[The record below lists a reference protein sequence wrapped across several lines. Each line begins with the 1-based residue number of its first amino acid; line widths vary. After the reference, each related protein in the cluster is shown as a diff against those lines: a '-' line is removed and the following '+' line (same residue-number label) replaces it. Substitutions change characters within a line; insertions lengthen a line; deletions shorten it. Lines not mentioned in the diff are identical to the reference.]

1 MERQLSPGTVEC
13 GLIIYSGWPS
23 PSCTLAVGLMLNPD
37 FFFFLPF
44 SLLVVEVSIASP
56 FRSREQD
63 NTPIPLRR
71 GKIGRSLQGSCS
83 SKDNGILRV
92 RKLLIRHPL
101 LVSFPLRNS
110 VHATH
115 SITAL
120 SQGLWP
126 HNQTRV
132 SVYLFVRRLTHLV
145 EYIPDQKTISLFFLI
160 SRTVACK
167 IISFRIER
175 IHPQIPLRWHSWLA
189 SFY

>member
-1 MERQLSPGTVEC
+1 MKCSECTSHGCLVTGLCLAMERQLSPGTVEC

-37 FFFFLPF
+37 FFFFSLPF
-44 SLLVVEVSIASP
+44 SLLVVEVSTASP

-115 SITAL
+115 SLTAL

-132 SVYLFVRRLTHLV
+132 SVCLFVCKKIDSFGGIYSRPENYFT
-145 EYIPDQKTISLFFLI
+145 FFFFYQEL
-160 SRTVACK
+160 
-167 IISFRIER
+167 
-175 IHPQIPLRWHSWLA
+175 WLA
-189 SFY
+189 K